1 MFEIIPARFTAR
13 TARKNNVVFVET
25 KCVLPEEAA
34 RVDEVLGGQ
43 LARILKNSGFKGEKN
58 SIETIVGL
66 DHQGVES
73 VIAVGV
79 GKLSRLTRPDW
90 LQLGIR
96 LAQKLDSMML
106 KDISV
111 LLGSNG
117 GQAGALEAAQAF
129 IEGLHMGSYRFEQ
142 FKSEPKPASSVKKMT
157 LFTDGRTARQLGED
171 MDRLVSLMEA
181 QAQARDMVNLPPN
194 VANPQYMADEAA
206 KLGKLGLKVKV
217 LDEKELTKLGMN
229 LMMAVGK
236 GAAKADQ
243 PRLILMEYQGAGK
256 DDPWHALVGKG
267 VMFDT
272 GGYNIK
278 PGKYMQTMKAD
289 MGGAAAVFGTMRAI
303 AQRKP
308 KINIIGVMGC
318 AMNMIGPDAYTDDMV
333 FTGYNGKTVE
343 IGHTDAE
350 GRMVLADS
358 MAYTIDKYKPREV
371 IDLATLTGAI
381 LVALAGKYAGL
392 FSDTD
397 RLANALHK
405 AGETTG
411 EMLWRMP
418 VDDDFLA
425 KSDVADMNN
434 DGSPYGGSS
443 VAALFLKQFVGTTPW
458 AHLDIAGVAFA
469 DKGGDPKRFST
480 VKGATGFGVRLLVN
494 YLEAEAEKIERPVRK
509 GRKKRGR
516 R

>member
-1 MFEIIPARFTAR
+1 MFEIVPARFTAR
-13 TARKNNVVFVET
+13 TARKNNVIFVEA
-25 KCVLPEEAA
+25 KCTLTEEAA
-34 RVDEVLGGQ
+34 RIDEVLGGQ
-43 LARILKNSGFKGEKN
+43 LVRMLKNAGFKGEKN

-66 DHQGVES
+66 DRQGVES

-79 GKLSRLTRPDW
+79 GKINKLTRPDW

-96 LAQKLDSMML
+96 LAQKLDTMTL

-111 LLGSNG
+111 LLGSQG
-117 GQAGALEAAQAF
+117 GQVGAPEAAQAF
-129 IEGLHMGSYRFEQ
+129 VEGLYMGSYRFEQ
-142 FKSEPKPASSVKKMT
+142 FKSEPRPASVVKRVT
-157 LFTDGRTARQLGED
+157 LFTDGRTARQLAEE
-171 MDRLVSLMEA
+171 MDGLVGMMEA

-194 VANPQYMADEAA
+194 IANPQYMADEAGKLA
-206 KLGKLGLKVKV
+206 KLGVKIKV
-217 LDEKELTKLGMN
+217 LDEKELTKLDMN

-256 DDPWHALVGKG
+256 DAPWHALVGKG

-278 PGKYMQTMKAD
+278 PGKHMQTMKAD
-289 MGGAAAVFGTMRAI
+289 MGGAAAVFGTMRAL

-308 KINIIGVMGC
+308 KINVIGVMGC

-358 MAYTIDKYKPREV
+358 IAYTIDKYKPREV

-405 AGETTG
+405 AGDFTG

-418 VDDDFLA
+418 VDSDFLA

-443 VAALFLKQFVGTTPW
+443 VAALFLKQFVGSTPW
-458 AHLDIAGVAFA
+458 AHLDIAGMAFA

-480 VKGATGFGVRLLVN
+480 IKGATGFGVRLLVN
-494 YLEAEAEKIERPVRK
+494 YLEGEAAKTERPARK
-509 GRKKRGR
+509 GRRGR
-516 R
+516 GQR